1 MSGTRRDAPA
11 QWFLTRTERG
21 NPWSRLD
28 GLGPGNVAWSEGNL
42 AHPLIDGAE
51 YFPRLVAELS
61 DVHAGD
67 QVYLS
72 AWIVDQDK
80 RLDGTGTTMR
90 AQFARVLREGA
101 SVHALLWWPYLDLD
115 HDLVSANRDF
125 ASSLREMG
133 ASVVLDQRVRPAGC
147 HHQKFLVIRRPRR
160 PETDIAF
167 VGGIDPCPSRLD
179 EHEHR
184 GDGDVQHSIDNERYG
199 ERPAWHDAHLQ
210 VRGPAVDDVEHCFRE
225 RWQDAATRLRGP
237 LARLRRRFGPGE
249 PEAEDLPER
258 LPRPARSGPHSVQ
271 LLRTYPTKHPP
282 YLFARSGERSVAR
295 GYAKALR
302 RARRLVYVEDQ
313 FLWSPMVA
321 EAFAA
326 ALRREPELRLVAVV
340 PAHPEKGGAV
350 EVATCDA
357 AQDKALKLLYD
368 AGGDRVDVFEL
379 ENDRG
384 LPTYLHSKVCV
395 MDDSWAAVGSANLN
409 RRSWT
414 YDTELTAAVLDDRRP
429 ATGFARELR
438 LRLWR
443 EHLGRESGDDSGLT
457 DPRKGVEVLRSAAAE
472 LDAWHESG
480 RSTPRP
486 RGQLR
491 SHPRRAKSAATRLW
505 AVPLGR
511 LMIDPD
517 GRSLRARLADW
528 SRGRFGSSRARTSDH
543 APPGPEPPREP
554 PEEGEVEPPS
564 TEVSPSRP
572 VPGR

>member
-1 MSGTRRDAPA
+1 MTETTSAAPA
-11 QWFLTRTERG
+11 EWFLNHAERG

-28 GLGPGNVAWSEGNL
+28 GRDPGSTAWSEGNL
-42 AHPLIDGAE
+42 AQPLIDGAE
-51 YFPRLVAELS
+51 YFPRLVAELA

-80 RLDGTGTTMR
+80 QLDGTGTSMR
-90 AQFARVLREGA
+90 EQFARVLRDGA

-115 HDLVSANRDF
+115 HDLVSANREF

-133 ASVVLDQRVRPAGC
+133 GSVVLDQRVRPAGC

-167 VGGIDPCPSRLD
+167 LGGIDPCPSRLD
-179 EHEHR
+179 RHEHH
-184 GDGDVQHSIDNERYG
+184 GDGDVQLSIDRKRYG
-199 ERPAWHDAHLQ
+199 RRPAWHDAHLQ
-210 VRGPAVDDVEHCFRE
+210 VRGPAVADVEHCFRE
-225 RWQDAATRLRGP
+225 RWQDAAIRLRGP
-237 LARLRRRFGPGE
+237 LSRLRRRFCRGE
-249 PEAEDLPER
+249 PEAEEIPER
-258 LPRPARSGPHSVQ
+258 LPPPPRSGSHSVQ

-282 YLFARSGERSVAR
+282 YLFARRGERSVAR
-295 GYAKALR
+295 GYAKALQH
-302 RARRLVYVEDQ
+302 ARQLVYVEDQ

-326 ALRREPELRLVAVV
+326 ALRREPDLRLVAVV

-357 AQDKALKLLYD
+357 AQDKALSLLYA

-414 YDTELTAAVLDDRRP
+414 YDSELTAAVLDERQP
-429 ATGFARELR
+429 TSGFARDVR

-443 EHLGRESGDDSGLT
+443 EHLGRDRGDDSGLA
-457 DPRKGVEVLRSAAAE
+457 DPRDGVELLRSAAAE

-480 RSTPRP
+480 RRTPRP

-491 SHPRRAKSAATRLW
+491 RHPRRAKSTATRLW

-517 GRSLRARLADW
+517 GRPLRARLADW
-528 SRGRFGSSRARTSDH
+528 SRDRGSIRTSKSAH
-543 APPGPEPPREP
+543 SPGPGPPCEPDR
-554 PEEGEVEPPS
+554 
-564 TEVSPSRP
+564 SRS
-572 VPGR
+572 

>member
-1 MSGTRRDAPA
+1 MTETTRTAPA
-11 QWFLTRTERG
+11 EWFLTHAERD

-28 GLGPGNVAWSEGNL
+28 GRDPGSTAWSEGNL
-42 AHPLIDGAE
+42 AQPLIDGAE
-51 YFPRLVAELS
+51 YFPRLVAELA
-61 DVHAGD
+61 DVQAGD

-72 AWIVDQDK
+72 AWIVDQNK
-80 RLDGTGTTMR
+80 QLDGTGTSMR
-90 AQFARVLREGA
+90 EQFARVLRDGA

-115 HDLVSANRDF
+115 HDLVAANREL
-125 ASSLREMG
+125 ASSLRDMG
-133 ASVVLDQRVRPAGC
+133 GSVVLDQRVRPAGC
-147 HHQKFLVIRRPRR
+147 HHQKFLVIRRPGR
-160 PETDIAF
+160 PERDVAF
-167 VGGIDPCPSRLD
+167 LGGIDPCPSRLD
-179 EHEHR
+179 RHEHH
-184 GDGDVQHSIDNERYG
+184 GDGDVQLSIDRRRYG
-199 ERPAWHDAHLQ
+199 RRPAWHDAHLE
-210 VRGPAVDDVEHCFRE
+210 VRGPAVADVEHCFRE
-225 RWQDAATRLRGP
+225 RWQDAAIRLRGP
-237 LARLRRRFGPGE
+237 LSRLRRRFGRGE
-249 PEAEDLPER
+249 PEAAELPAQ
-258 LPRPARSGPHSVQ
+258 LPPPPRSGSHSVQ

-282 YLFARSGERSVAR
+282 YLFARRGERSVAR
-295 GYAKALR
+295 GYAKALQ
-302 RARRLVYVEDQ
+302 RARQLVYVEDQ

-321 EAFAA
+321 EVFAA

-357 AQDKALKLLYD
+357 AQDKALRLLYA

-414 YDTELTAAVLDDRRP
+414 YDSELTAAVLDERQP
-429 ATGFARELR
+429 TTGFARDLR

-443 EHLGRESGDDSGLT
+443 EHLGRDRGDDSGLA
-457 DPRKGVEVLRSAAAE
+457 DPRDGVELLRNAAAE

-480 RSTPRP
+480 RTAPRP

-491 SHPRRAKSAATRLW
+491 RHPRRAKSAATRLW

-517 GRSLRARLADW
+517 GRPLRARLPDR
-528 SRGRFGSSRARTSDH
+528 SRDRGSIRTSTSAH
-543 APPGPEPPREP
+543 APPSSEPTCEPER
-554 PEEGEVEPPS
+554 
-564 TEVSPSRP
+564 SRS
-572 VPGR
+572 